1 MLANSEFVALLKQ
14 APTDSQKL
22 AKVID
27 ISEAQLKYVV
37 NSPSGMGLIKH
48 GSIVVPFDNLIDHD
62 NDLYKL
68 FSTNL
73 QEKIEEEK
81 EKALPKKDQQ

>member
-1 MLANSEFVALLKQ
+1 
-14 APTDSQKL
+14 
-22 AKVID
+22 
-27 ISEAQLKYVV
+27 
-37 NSPSGMGLIKH
+37 MGLIKH

-73 QEKIEEEK
+73 QGRSRNRRKRHAPGKNSSDMMIVVSGFSQETAAMPSYRHLEQTFVER
-81 EKALPKKDQQ
+81 LGLRDRRRNH

>member
-48 GSIVVPFDNLIDHD
+48 GSIVVPFDNRIDHD

-73 QEKIEEEK
+73 QEKIEE
-81 EKALPKKDQQ
+81 